1 METGEKYNRLT
12 FICKT
17 VEHQFPSGKTRW
29 KGNFKCDCGKIKEI
43 FIRSV
48 MSGNT
53 KSCGCLN
60 VEVHRNLLTTHG
72 KSYTKIYGIWEDMM
86 VRASVNRVKNEK
98 IQRDYVNR
106 GIFVCEE
113 WLSFDNFEKDM
124 LPTYQEGLTLDR
136 IDNSLGYFK
145 ENCRW
150 ATISEQNFNKNNY
163 KISIHTGK
171 TGVFFRPERPK
182 KYYAKIEKLEN
193 GIKKREIKSFEY
205 LFDAIL
211 WRMQKEQEYW
221 GFCKH

>member
-1 METGEKYNRLT
+1 MEIGEKYNRLT
-12 FICKT
+12 FMGKT
-17 VEHQFPSGKTRW
+17 AKHQFPSGKTRW
-29 KGNFKCDCGKIKEI
+29 KGNFQCDCGKIKEI

-48 MSGNT
+48 TSGNT

-60 VEVHRNLLTTHG
+60 VEIHRKILTTHG
-72 KSYTKIYGIWEDMM
+72 KSCSKLYSIWQDML
-86 VRASVNRVKNEK
+86 NRGCTSRFKNEK
-98 IQRDYVNR
+98 TRRNYVNR

-113 WLSFDNFEKDM
+113 WLCFDNFEKDM
-124 LPTYQEGLTLDR
+124 LYSYQDGLTLDR

-163 KISIHTGK
+163 KISIDTGK
-171 TGVFFRPERPK
+171 TGVLFRPEKSK
-182 KYYAKIEKLEN
+182 KYYAIIEKLEN